1 MIYFCFVDK
10 SNSDSDQLLDITDLL
25 KKPEKK
31 KKQSQRQLNGSK
43 PSNEVSAEEKDDDS
57 VSIVLKISIALRF
70 RCSLMR
76 TVFIILIYIALADF
90 VRLIHWDSSNF

>member
-31 KKQSQRQLNGSK
+31 TKQSQRQLNGNK

-70 RCSLMR
+70 RFWLMR
-76 TVFIILIYIALADF
+76 TVFIVLVSIALEDF
-90 VRLIHWDSSNF
+90 VRLIHCDFGSF